1 MSKSKIAAFL
11 LAMLVLVPGVSAC
24 GFTSQ
29 GTQEQNRPAEVQN
42 PEEEDNEEENKN
54 VAKEI
59 EKTAK
64 EEAGEKTEEKKK
76 GA

>member
-1 MSKSKIAAFL
+1 MSKFKIAALL
-11 LAMLVLVPGVSAC
+11 LAMLVLSPGVGAC

-42 PEEEDNEEENKN
+42 PEEEDTAEENKN

-64 EEAGEKTEEKKK
+64 EEIGEKTEEKIK
-76 GA
+76 GT

>member
-1 MSKSKIAAFL
+1 MNKSKIAALL
-11 LAMLVLVPGVSAC
+11 LAMLVLGPSVSAC

-42 PEEEDNEEENKN
+42 SKEEDAAEKNED
-54 VAKEI
+54 VAKEM

-64 EEAGEKTEEKKK
+64 EEIGEKTEEKIK
-76 GA
+76 GT